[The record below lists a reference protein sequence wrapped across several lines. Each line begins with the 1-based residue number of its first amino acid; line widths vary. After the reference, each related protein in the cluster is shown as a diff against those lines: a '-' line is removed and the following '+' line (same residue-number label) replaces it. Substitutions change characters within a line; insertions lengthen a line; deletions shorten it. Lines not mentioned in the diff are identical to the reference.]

1 MLDVILKSKNL
12 FLWCLI
18 NVLGIEYIG
27 KGVSKMLV
35 RYGLNVLKKSEVEFL
50 EMEGFGVEMVRFL
63 VNFYVSN

>member
-1 MLDVILKSKNL
+1 M
-12 FLWCLI
+12 I

-35 RYGLNVLKKSEVEFL
+35 RYGLNVLEKSEVEFL
-50 EMEGFGVEMVRFL
+50 EMEGFGVEMVYFL